1 MDQFF
6 EMGGSTPNKKLEL
19 SIIVPVYNI
28 EKYIG
33 ECIDSILKIKNI
45 NYEVLIVNDGS
56 PDDSQKIIDE
66 YCKKDDRIKSFIKE
80 NGGLSSARN
89 YGLEKA
95 QGDYIWFVDGDDLVV
110 SSEFEKFFNGIKNLD
125 LDVALANYNSFY
137 DKSSIEIKRI
147 EKFKELENLPVLIGK
162 KYFDFSDN
170 KNLFNV
176 MVWKNIYRRN
186 FLLEENISFEDRL
199 IFEDELFSRI
209 VINRAKRVKY
219 FDYYIYLYRQNVEGS
234 IMKNS
239 NTKLINY
246 YKVSKLLTKEILN
259 DEFVPNSL
267 KKVPI
272 ALYVKTLKKLKKRD
286 KELEK
291 EIFKI
296 KGLFFYKLRKKI
308 QILFS

>member
-1 MDQFF
+1 MKQFF
-6 EMGGSTPNKKLEL
+6 EMEGGTSSKNLEL
-19 SIIVPVYNI
+19 SIIIPVYNV
-28 EKYIG
+28 EKYLE
-33 ECIDSILKIKNI
+33 ECLNSVLEIRGI
-45 NYEVLIVNDGS
+45 NYEVLVVNDGS
-56 PDDSQKIIDE
+56 PDNSQKIIDE
-66 YCKKDDRIKSFIKE
+66 YCKKNDRIKSFTKE

-110 SSEFEKFFNGIKNLD
+110 SSEFEKLFYGVKSSD

-137 DKSSIEIKRI
+137 NKNDIKIKKI
-147 EKFKELENLPVLIGK
+147 EKFKEVESLPVLTGK
-162 KYFDFSDN
+162 EYFDFSDN

-176 MVWKNIYRRN
+176 MVWKNIYRRE
-186 FLLEENISFEDRL
+186 FLLEENILFENGL

-209 VINRAKRVKY
+209 AINRAKKVKY

-246 YKVSKLLTKEILN
+246 YKVSKLLTGEILN
-259 DEFVPNSL
+259 DDLVPNSL

-272 ALYVKTLKKLKKRD
+272 ALYVKTLKKLKIRD

-308 QILFS
+308 QILFV

>member
-1 MDQFF
+1 MEQFF
-6 EMGGSTPNKKLEL
+6 DGGGGIHNKNLEL
-19 SIIVPVYNI
+19 SIIIPVYNV
-28 EKYIG
+28 EKYLE
-33 ECIDSILKIKNI
+33 ECLNSVLEIKDID
-45 NYEVLIVNDGS
+45 YEVLIVNDGS
-56 PDDSQKIIDE
+56 TDNSQKIIDE

-110 SSEFEKFFNGIKNLD
+110 SSEVEKFFNGIKNLD

-137 DKSSIEIKRI
+137 NKNDIKIKKI
-147 EKFKELENLPVLIGK
+147 EKFKEVESLPVLTGK
-162 KYFDFSDN
+162 EYFDFSDN

-176 MVWKNIYRRN
+176 MVWKNIYRRE
-186 FLLEENISFEDRL
+186 FLLEENILFENGL

-209 VINRAKRVKY
+209 VINRAKKVKY
-219 FDYYIYLYRQNVEGS
+219 FDCYIYLYRQNVEGS

-239 NTKLINY
+239 STKLINY
-246 YKVSKLLTKEILN
+246 YKVSKLLTEEILN
-259 DEFVPNSL
+259 DKLVPNSL

-272 ALYVKTLKKLKKRD
+272 ALYVKTLKKLKIRD

-308 QILFS
+308 QILFV

>member
-1 MDQFF
+1 MHFF
-6 EMGGSTPNKKLEL
+6 EVSEDIFRKKIEL
-19 SIIVPVYNI
+19 SIIIPVYNI

-33 ECIDSILKIKNI
+33 ECVKSILKIKNI
-45 NYEVLIVNDGS
+45 NYEILVINDGS
-56 PDDSQKIIDE
+56 PDNSQKIIDE
-66 YCKKDDRIKSFIKE
+66 YCKKDNRIKSFIKE

-89 YGLEKA
+89 YGLKKA
-95 QGDYIWFVDGDDLVV
+95 QGEYIWFVDGDDLVV
-110 SSEFEKFFNGIKNLD
+110 SSEFEKFFKKIKNLD
-125 LDVALANYNSFY
+125 LDIALANYNGFY